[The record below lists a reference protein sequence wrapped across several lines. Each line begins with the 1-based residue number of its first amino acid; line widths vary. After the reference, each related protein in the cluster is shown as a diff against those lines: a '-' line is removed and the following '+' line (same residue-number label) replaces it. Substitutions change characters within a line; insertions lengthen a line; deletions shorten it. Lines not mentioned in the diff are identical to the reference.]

1 MKHFKKLN
9 LVLLCNDALVAT
21 NMYTYLTNWTIFII
35 FFWKSSSLSNNLAF
49 LCLAIFFYVLGKPR
63 LFTADSQTPD
73 KIGIGNND
81 SLIISVQLLLYP
93 PSSKFEWDFTGNN
106 NQSHVI
112 ENNTLGYKIASIT
125 SENEQNI
132 TLFKQN
138 VSDKEFGSYDL
149 TIVNSVGTFTK
160 TYKVN
165 GASK

>member
-1 MKHFKKLN
+1 MILAYY
-9 LVLLCNDALVAT
+9 VLQ
-21 NMYTYLTNWTIFII
+21 IFLDI
-35 FFWKSSSLSNNLAF
+35 
-49 LCLAIFFYVLGKPR
+49 LGKPR

-73 KIGIGNND
+73 KIGIGNNE

-93 PSSKFEWDFTGNN
+93 PSSKFEWEFTGNY

-112 ENNTLGYKIASIT
+112 ENNTLGYKIASII
-125 SENEQNI
+125 SDNEQNI

-138 VSDKEFGSYDL
+138 VSDKEFGSYNL
-149 TIVNSVGTFTK
+149 TIANSVGTFTK

>member
-1 MKHFKKLN
+1 MPP
-9 LVLLCNDALVAT
+9 
-21 NMYTYLTNWTIFII
+21 YI
-35 FFWKSSSLSNNLAF
+35 SNNLGL
-49 LCLAIFFYVLGKPR
+49 LCLKKFLDVLGKPR

-73 KIGIGNND
+73 KIGIGNNE

-93 PSSKFEWDFTGNN
+93 PSSKIEWEFTGNY

-112 ENNTLGYKIASIT
+112 ENNTFGYKIASII
-125 SENEQNI
+125 SDNEQNI

-138 VSDKEFGSYDL
+138 VSEKEFGSYNL
-149 TIVNSVGTFTK
+149 TITNSGGTFTK

>member
-1 MKHFKKLN
+1 MS
-9 LVLLCNDALVAT
+9 CN
-21 NMYTYLTNWTIFII
+21 
-35 FFWKSSSLSNNLAF
+35 
-49 LCLAIFFYVLGKPR
+49 FFYVLGKPR

-125 SENEQNI
+125 SDNEQNI

-138 VSDKEFGSYDL
+138 VSNKEFGSYDL